1 MSRKSKIRW
10 RESDTEQ
17 LAKRVKNFNAK
28 ITRLEKKHPEIAD
41 LLPERVSA
49 KTLKADISTRS
60 DYNKII
66 KALAGFSEKGAE
78 KIVKGK
84 GGAETTQWE
93 YKQVQKAV
101 QAENRAR
108 KRQQDALASRPVM
121 IGGKVYKD
129 VRRAAADK
137 ALAPLH
143 TNFQQ
148 RSKQSW
154 ENFAKYMQ
162 RSLYG
167 KSRSDEQRYYK
178 ACVNCWRANL
188 TQQQTDRLKQ
198 TMQGVGIGKC
208 LQAYYNGV
216 DELRPD
222 FVYDEKYSGQGAES
236 AYMKVMNAIR
246 KVGGLERMQEQ
257 AEEHY
262 MYNKDIVLT
271 KRGKFKPKKR

>member
-10 RESDTEQ
+10 RKSDAEQ

-49 KTLKADISTRS
+49 KTLKEDISTRS
-60 DYNKII
+60 DYNRIV
-66 KALAGFSEKGAE
+66 KALAGFAEKGAE

-108 KRQQDALASRPVM
+108 KRQQEALAARPVM

-137 ALAPLH
+137 GLAPLH

-154 ENFAKYMQ
+154 ENFARYMQ

-178 ACVNCWRANL
+178 ACVDCWKANL
-188 TQQQTDRLKQ
+188 TAKQVEELKR
-198 TMQGVGIGKC
+198 TMQAVGVGKA
-208 LQAYYNGV
+208 LSAYYAGN

-222 FVYDEKYSGQGAES
+222 FVYDNKYGGQSGTS
-236 AYMKVMNAIR
+236 IFVRIMNALR
-246 KVGGLERMQEQ
+246 ALGNLPNMQQQ
-257 AEEHY
+257 AQDNY
-262 MYNKDIVLT
+262 LYNKDMKLA
-271 KRGKFKPKKR
+271 KRGKFKSK